1 MKHMRQADRLDREL
15 AGLTLSRAR
24 RDAILAELKGEK
36 DMKKRQ
42 WTLRTTLI
50 AAALCAALA
59 VTALAASPTLRD
71 ALEGLLGGFGGY
83 AQTVNGVT
91 VTDQG
96 IQITVVKAIAD
107 ENNGKYYLEVK
118 DLTGD
123 RLTADTHM
131 NFVAYS
137 AAYDPEKRTLLAEGA
152 LGSEARGP
160 RNEDGTATI
169 TINEVWG
176 GENFEGVPLPV
187 ELLEPDNVLKAFRLP
202 EEHSRGTDDDRV
214 ALVPEQTPMELE
226 GAVGFTLSSMGFDE
240 KGRLHIQI
248 KVMDGY
254 EVPEWEFYP
263 GIEIWSVGP
272 SDGVRNAV
280 NYHFTYKGNRY
291 VDYRMN
297 FYTDMIAEEYLPK
310 EIYQGK
316 ELNLEGWIGTKER
329 IEGDWELTFPLNILP
344 ERTVTVG
351 QTISGKPVETLT
363 LTAMSAALDLRLP
376 ENEKRGD
383 LSVFPL
389 SVYLADGSHMT
400 IERGRSNV
408 YDEEGYYQDCW
419 TYPDPVEPEQ
429 VTAISVGYWYI
440 PLEGGRALPGRWLT
454 ELP

>member
-1 MKHMRQADRLDREL
+1 MY
-15 AGLTLSRAR
+15 
-24 RDAILAELKGEK
+24 
-36 DMKKRQ
+36 KRQ
-42 WTLRTTLI
+42 
-50 AAALCAALA
+50 
-59 VTALAASPTLRD
+59 
-71 ALEGLLGGFGGY
+71 
-83 AQTVNGVT
+83 
-91 VTDQG
+91 
-96 IQITVVKAIAD
+96 
-107 ENNGKYYLEVK
+107 
-118 DLTGD
+118 
-123 RLTADTHM
+123 
-131 NFVAYS
+131 
-137 AAYDPEKRTLLAEGA
+137 
-152 LGSEARGP
+152 
-160 RNEDGTATI
+160 
-169 TINEVWG
+169 
-176 GENFEGVPLPV
+176 
-187 ELLEPDNVLKAFRLP
+187 
-202 EEHSRGTDDDRV
+202 
-214 ALVPEQTPMELE
+214 
-226 GAVGFTLSSMGFDE
+226 
-240 KGRLHIQI
+240 
-248 KVMDGY
+248 
-254 EVPEWEFYP
+254 
-263 GIEIWSVGP
+263 
-272 SDGVRNAV
+272 
-280 NYHFTYKGNRY
+280 
-291 VDYRMN
+291 
-297 FYTDMIAEEYLPK
+297 EEYLPK